1 MIFNGGKKKKKS
13 FYGGK
18 PCRQMKNSPQ
28 LMRRC
33 ITKRKLMSIKETEW
47 TLLADSEK
55 SRFKFRAFIYQLFLF
70 SIIMK
75 PDNANCPQ
83 SKL

>member
-1 MIFNGGKKKKKS
+1 
-13 FYGGK
+13 
-18 PCRQMKNSPQ
+18 MKNSPQ
-28 LMRRC
+28 FMRRC
-33 ITKRKLMSIKETEW
+33 ITKRKRKLMSIKETEW
-47 TLLADSEK
+47 TFLADSEK
-55 SRFKFRAFIYQLFLF
+55 SQFKFRAFIYQLFF